1 MSDAGNP
8 KLELGSVRAT
18 FPGWR
23 IGGERGTWYAFRGG
37 IEMLEGPRSLLRR
50 YLHANTLQDLA
61 EQLGLQE
68 YLDGLSDQA
77 LTDVWRR
84 ARLPEPSGQAA
95 P

>member
-1 MSDAGNP
+1 MTDACNP

-37 IEMLEGPRSLLRR
+37 LEMLEGPRSLLRR
-50 YLHANTLQDLA
+50 YLCANTLQDLA

-77 LTDVWRR
+77 LADVWQQ
-84 ARLPEPSGQAA
+84 ASLPKPSEAA
-95 P
+95 S